1 MQAVSKAPDKKTAHC
16 PECGCVL
23 NLPKGQARS
32 VPQNRRFHALIRAAW
47 VHWPENHPFFH
58 PQSEEHLR
66 KWLTAKAGHCTI
78 RSIDTSD
85 MTPDQAVAAISAAMR
100 EAGPYA
106 WTTSA
111 QSVLHVRTP
120 ASIAFDELPH
130 KEACKLFDEIAE
142 IIEME
147 TGMKPD
153 ELLKAKQI

>member
-1 MQAVSKAPDKKTAHC
+1 MHC

-23 NLPKGQARS
+23 NLPTNKGHTRS
-32 VPQNRRFHALIRAAW
+32 VPQHRRSMALIRAAYY
-47 VHWPENHPFFH
+47 HWPEKHPHFH

-66 KWLTAKAGHCTI
+66 KWLTAKAGHCSI
-78 RSIDTSD
+78 RSIDTSE

-106 WTTSA
+106 WTTSV

-120 ASIAFDELPH
+120 SSIAFDELPH
-130 KEACKLFDEIAE
+130 KDACKLFDEIAE

-147 TGMKPD
+147 TGFKPD
-153 ELLKAKQI
+153 ELLKRQV